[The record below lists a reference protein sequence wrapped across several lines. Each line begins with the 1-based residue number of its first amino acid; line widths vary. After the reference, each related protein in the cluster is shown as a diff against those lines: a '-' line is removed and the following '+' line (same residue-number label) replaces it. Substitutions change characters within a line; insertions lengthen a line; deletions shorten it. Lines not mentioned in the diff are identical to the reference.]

1 MFSQKPSGLWLFSL
15 ALLKLLTMK
24 LLVTGGN
31 GFIGQEVCRIAV
43 GDGHQVISIARSG
56 RPEIAAPWTDEVEWV
71 AANVLEPETWRDHL
85 AGCDAVI
92 HCVGI
97 IAEKPEQ
104 GVTFE
109 RLNGDAA
116 DVASWEAEHA
126 GAGRFVLVS
135 AAANPP
141 GVSSRYLSSKRQA
154 ESAVRGRSFES
165 AILRPAIVY
174 GPARPAS
181 VFVGKVLQGVGRLPV
196 VGDAVNENR
205 PLHVDQVALAAVR
218 AATEEGFGGTID
230 ISNIE
235 YLAGAQWRLYADAEA
250 APGLPTAPLVAGGL
264 LLGFL
269 GGALWT
275 LLKRR

>member
-1 MFSQKPSGLWLFSL
+1 
-15 ALLKLLTMK
+15 MK

-43 GDGHQVISIARSG
+43 GDGHKVISVARSG
-56 RPEIAAPWTDEVEWV
+56 RPEIRAPWTDEVQWV
-71 AANVLEPETWRDHL
+71 TANVLEPEAWRDHL
-85 AGCDAVI
+85 PGCDAVI

-97 IAEKPEQ
+97 LSEKPEQ

-126 GAGRFVLVS
+126 GVGRFVLVS
-135 AAANPP
+135 AAVQPP

-174 GPARPAS
+174 GPGRPAS
-181 VFVGKVLQGVGRLPV
+181 VLLGKALQGLSRLPII
-196 VGDAVNENR
+196 GESLRESR
-205 PLHVDQVALAAVR
+205 P
-218 AATEEGFGGTID
+218 
-230 ISNIE
+230 
-235 YLAGAQWRLYADAEA
+235 
-250 APGLPTAPLVAGGL
+250 AP
-264 LLGFL
+264 
-269 GGALWT
+269 
-275 LLKRR
+275 R

>member
-1 MFSQKPSGLWLFSL
+1 
-15 ALLKLLTMK
+15 MK

-43 GDGHQVISIARSG
+43 GDGHKVISVARSG
-56 RPEIAAPWTDEVEWV
+56 RPEISAPWTDEVEWV

-97 IAEKPEQ
+97 ISEKPEQ

-109 RLNGDAA
+109 RLNGDAG

-126 GAGRFVLVS
+126 GVGRFVLIS

-165 AILRPAIVY
+165 SILRPAIVY
-174 GPARPAS
+174 GPGRPAS
-181 VFVGKVLQGVGRLPV
+181 VLLGKLLQGVGRLPV
-196 VGDAVNENR
+196 VGNAVRENR

-218 AATEEGFGGTID
+218 AATEEGYGGTIGID
-230 ISNIE
+230 NIE

-250 APGLPTAPLVAGGL
+250 APKLPARPLVVGGVVA
-264 LLGFL
+264 GFL
-269 GGALWT
+269 GGALWA
-275 LLKRR
+275 LRERR

>member
-1 MFSQKPSGLWLFSL
+1 
-15 ALLKLLTMK
+15 MK

-56 RPEIAAPWTDEVEWV
+56 RPEISAPWTDEVEWV

-97 IAEKPEQ
+97 IAEKPER
-104 GVTFE
+104 GITFE

-126 GAGRFVLVS
+126 GVGRFVLVS
-135 AAANPP
+135 AAAKPP
-141 GVSSRYLSSKRQA
+141 GVSPRFISSKRQA

-165 AILRPAIVY
+165 AILRPALVY

-196 VGDAVNENR
+196 VGDGFGANR

-218 AATEEGFGGTID
+218 AATEEGYGGTIGTD
-230 ISNIE
+230 NIE
-235 YLAGAQWRLYADAEA
+235 YLAGAQWRLYADADA
-250 APGLPTAPLVAGGL
+250 APTLPVRPLVIGGALAGL
-264 LLGFL
+264 I

-275 LLKRR
+275 LLERR